1 MKKKSGKSADHTY
14 VFNTLTNFQYE
25 THQTTGNGNVEG
37 WFVTNNETEM
47 NQLLAGYKHLRP
59 LWASS
64 ISISASSSV
73 VQCSS
78 RRRTVRAAAP
88 VAAFSLSKKSKWLKR
103 WQKPVRL
110 KREKEAIERL
120 ARSKPRTE
128 SVVVWVEWAK
138 QSKLKRELRIVV
150 VNDGENLVK

>member
-1 MKKKSGKSADHTY
+1 MGNRPIILMFSTLWQISNMKLIKLPEKEMSKDD
-14 VFNTLTNFQYE
+14 LQQITN
-25 THQTTGNGNVEG
+25 
-37 WFVTNNETEM
+37 WNE
-47 NQLLAGYKHLRP
+47 HLRP
-59 LWASS
+59 LWAS
-64 ISISASSSV
+64 SISASSSV

-78 RRRTVRAAAP
+78 RRRTVHAAP

-128 SVVVWVEWAK
+128 LVVVWVEWAK
-138 QSKLKRELRIVV
+138 QSKLKR
-150 VNDGENLVK
+150 DGKRWRKSR

>member
-47 NQLLAGYKHLRP
+47 NQLLAGYKDLRP

-64 ISISASSSV
+64 VSISASSSV

-150 VNDGENLVK
+150 VNDDENLVK